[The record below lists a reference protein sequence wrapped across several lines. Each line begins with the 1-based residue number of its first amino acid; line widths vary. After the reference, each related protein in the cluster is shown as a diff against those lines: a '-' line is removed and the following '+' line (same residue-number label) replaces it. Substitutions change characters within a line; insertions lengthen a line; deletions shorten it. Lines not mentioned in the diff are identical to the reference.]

1 MKRRLTNFL
10 PTTGPIAASAR
21 GGKDVMREDTMRD
34 QYETLKLERIDSHL
48 LVVTLNRPHAGNSTN
63 TQMGHDF
70 LDLWTGLYIDQED
83 IRCIVLTG
91 AGDRIFAAG
100 GDLKERNEMTNAQ
113 WTRQHNLFERAR
125 QSLMQCPVPII
136 CAVNGA
142 ARGGGVETALSCD
155 FIFAA
160 ERATFAL
167 TEVKLGILP
176 GGMGTQN
183 LPRAVGVRRAK
194 QVILTGEPFTAHEAY
209 EWGMVNKVCKNEE
222 LMDDA
227 IAAARTICTNAPL
240 AVYQAKKA
248 INVSTQVDIFNGYAF
263 EIEAYNRLVG
273 TEDRLEG
280 VRAFNE
286 KRKPAFKGR

>member
-1 MKRRLTNFL
+1 
-10 PTTGPIAASAR
+10 
-21 GGKDVMREDTMRD
+21 MRD
-34 QYETLKLERIDSHL
+34 QYETLKLDMADDHL

-63 TQMGHDF
+63 TQMGRDF
-70 LDLWTGLYIDQED
+70 LDLWTSLYIDQEG

-91 AGDRIFAAG
+91 AGEKVFAAG
-100 GDLKERNEMTNAQ
+100 GDLKERNEMTNEA
-113 WTRQHNLFERAR
+113 WVKQHNLFERAR
-125 QSLMQCPVPII
+125 QSLMLCPVPII

-160 ERATFAL
+160 ESATFAL
-167 TEVKLGILP
+167 TEVRLGILP

-183 LPRAVGVRRAK
+183 LPRAVGLRRAK
-194 QVILTGEPFTAHEAY
+194 QVILTGEPFTAREAH
-209 EWGMVNKVCKNEE
+209 EWGMVNKVCKDDE
-222 LMDDA
+222 LMGDA
-227 IAAARTICTNAPL
+227 LAVARIICANAPL
-240 AVYQAKKA
+240 SIYQAKKS
-248 INVSTQVDIFNGYAF
+248 INISTQVDLFNGYAF

-286 KRKPAFKGR
+286 KRKADFKGR

>member
-1 MKRRLTNFL
+1 MQ
-10 PTTGPIAASAR
+10 S
-21 GGKDVMREDTMRD
+21 
-34 QYETLKLERIDSHL
+34 QYETLKLDRIDTHL

-63 TQMGHDF
+63 TQMGRDF
-70 LDLWTGLYIDQED
+70 LDLWTSLYIDQD
-83 IRCIVLTG
+83 GIRCIVLTG

-100 GDLKERNEMTNAQ
+100 GDLKERNEMTNEQ
-113 WTRQHNLFERAR
+113 WTIQHNLFERAR
-125 QSLMQCPVPII
+125 QSLMQCPIPII

-142 ARGGGVETALSCD
+142 ARGGGTETALSCD

-167 TEVKLGILP
+167 TEVKLGIIP

-194 QVILTGEPFTAHEAY
+194 QIIMTGEPFTAQEAY
-209 EWGMVNKVCKNEE
+209 EWGMVNKVCKNDE

-227 IAAARTICTNAPL
+227 LAIAQTICDNAPL
-240 AVYQAKKA
+240 SISQAKKSL
-248 INVSTQVDIFNGYAF
+248 NVATQIDLFNGFAF

-286 KRKPAFKGR
+286 KRKAAFKGR

>member
-1 MKRRLTNFL
+1 MQ
-10 PTTGPIAASAR
+10 A
-21 GGKDVMREDTMRD
+21 E
-34 QYETLKLERIDSHL
+34 YETLKLDWIEEHL

-63 TQMGHDF
+63 TQMGRDF
-70 LDLWTGLYIDQED
+70 LDLWTSLYIDQRG

-100 GDLKERNEMTNAQ
+100 GDLKERNAMTDQQ
-113 WTRQHNLFERAR
+113 WMTQHNLFERAR
-125 QSLMQCPVPII
+125 QSLMQCPIPII

-142 ARGGGVETALSCD
+142 ARGGGTETALSCD

-167 TEVKLGILP
+167 TEVKLGIIP

-194 QVILTGEPFTAHEAY
+194 QIILTGEPFTAQEGY
-209 EWGMVNKVCKNEE
+209 EWGMVNKVCPNDA
-222 LMDDA
+222 LMADA
-227 IAAARTICTNAPL
+227 LAAARSICDNAPL
-240 AVYQAKKA
+240 AIYQAKKSL
-248 INVSTQVDIFNGYAF
+248 NVATQIDLFNGFAF

-273 TEDRLEG
+273 TEDRREG

-286 KRKPAFKGR
+286 RRKAAFKGR

>member
-1 MKRRLTNFL
+1 MQ
-10 PTTGPIAASAR
+10 SS
-21 GGKDVMREDTMRD
+21 
-34 QYETLKLERIDSHL
+34 YETLKLERIDEHL

-63 TQMGHDF
+63 TQMGRDF
-70 LDLWTGLYIDQED
+70 LDLWTGLYIDQEG
-83 IRCIVLTG
+83 IRCIILTG

-100 GDLKERNEMTNAQ
+100 GDLKERNEMTNEQ
-113 WTRQHNLFERAR
+113 WMMQHNLFERAR
-125 QSLMQCPVPII
+125 QSLMQCPIPII

-142 ARGGGVETALSCD
+142 ARGGGTETALSCD

-167 TEVKLGILP
+167 TEVKLGIIP

-194 QVILTGEPFTAHEAY
+194 QIILTGEPFTAQEAY
-209 EWGMVNKVCKNEE
+209 DWGMVNKVCKNDE
-222 LMDDA
+222 LMSDVLSV
-227 IAAARTICTNAPL
+227 ARTMCENAPL
-240 AVYQAKKA
+240 SIYQAKKS
-248 INVSTQVDIFNGYAF
+248 INVSTQVDLFNGFAF

-286 KRKPAFKGR
+286 KRKAAFKGR